1 MSKSTQRPNVI
12 LFFTDQQ
19 RHDAS
24 GLHGNPLDLMPNF
37 DRLASHGTHVFNSFT
52 CAPVCGPA
60 RACLQTGSYITSNGG
75 YANGCGLPDDMPT
88 MAQCFND
95 AGYHTGYIGK
105 WHLAGKHKNDLTGE
119 RGPVPEVARGGY
131 KQWLGVEALEFSVDE
146 YHTILYDNDD
156 QPVNLPGYR
165 VDAMTDAGIRFID
178 QHQDQPFFLML
189 SYIEPHHQNHVD
201 DYPPPVGYREKYTG
215 KWTPPD
221 LAHLPAHA
229 TRDGA
234 EGHPTYLQT
243 GGSTPSHLGGYWG
256 MVKRLDEAL
265 GRIQDALISLGL
277 DEDTI
282 VCFTSDHACHF
293 KTRNYEYKRSCHDAS
308 IRVPTGLWGGPF
320 DGGGTLKQ
328 MVSLVDIPPTLL
340 DACDIDVPESMDGR
354 SIRPL
359 LGGAK
364 VDDWPEEAY
373 VQICDDKVGR
383 AVRTHRWKYCVMS
396 EQSSREVGNDWDKT
410 EYTEAF
416 LYDLKYDP
424 HELTNLIGLD
434 SHSEV
439 RRVMRQRLYRRAEA
453 IGEPK
458 PKIHEVTDL
467 RKGGQRYVTE
477 AELGRPA

>member
-1 MSKSTQRPNVI
+1 MPIFVGMSNSRRPNVV

-24 GLHGNPLDLMPNF
+24 SLHGNPLDIMPNF
-37 DRLASHGTHVFNSFT
+37 DRLASHGTHAYHSFT

-60 RACLQTGSYITSNGG
+60 RCCLQTGTYISTNGGFSNG
-75 YANGCGLPDDMPT
+75 CTLPDHLPT

-105 WHLAGKHKNDLTGE
+105 WHLANVKHTKTDGGL
-119 RGPVPEVARGGY
+119 VPKDMRGGY
-131 KQWLGVEALEFSVDE
+131 KEWLGVEALEFSVDE
-146 YHTILYDNDD
+146 YHTTLYDTDD
-156 QPVNLPGYR
+156 KPVKLPGYR

-178 QHQDQPFFLML
+178 NHQDEPFFLML

-201 DYPPPVGYREKYTG
+201 DYPPPVGYREKYSG

-221 LAHLPAHA
+221 LAALPSV
-229 TRDGA
+229 
-234 EGHPTYLQT
+234 
-243 GGSTPSHLGGYWG
+243 GGQNAVGGTAQHHLGGYWG

-277 DEDTI
+277 DENTI

-293 KTRNYEYKRSCHDAS
+293 KTRNGEYKRSCHDSS

-320 DGGGTLKQ
+320 NGGGTVKQ

-340 DACDIDVPESMDGR
+340 DACGIDVPQTMEGR
-354 SIRPL
+354 SVRSV
-359 LGGAK
+359 LGGRN
-364 VDDWPEEAY
+364 DPEWPEEAY
-373 VQICDDKVGR
+373 IQICDAHVGR
-383 AVRTHRWKYCVMS
+383 AVRTARWKYCVMS
-396 EQSSREVGNDWDKT
+396 EQTSQRVGTDWDKA
-410 EYTEAF
+410 EYTETF

-424 HELTNLIGLD
+424 HELTNLINKQ

-439 RRVMRQRLYRRAEA
+439 RRVMRERLLKRARA
-453 IGEPK
+453 IGEPE
-458 PKIHEVTDL
+458 PKIKQVENLVP
-467 RKGGQRYVTE
+467 GGQRYVTE
-477 AELGRPA
+477 EELYQ